1 MTSADVM
8 DLRAEIGFRSPL
20 QPLVPGERWVMFA
33 QRGTYEFGL
42 HVDDAFRALVQ
53 GIDVFGKRL
62 PCVLVDALPMLNGLQ
77 VRAQDPDRE
86 MGFVQA

>member
-8 DLRAEIGFRSPL
+8 ELRAEVGFVTPL

-42 HVDDAFRALVQ
+42 HVDDAFRALVH
-53 GIDVFGKRL
+53 GIDVHGRRL
-62 PCVLVDALPMLNGLQ
+62 PCSLVDALPMLNGLQ